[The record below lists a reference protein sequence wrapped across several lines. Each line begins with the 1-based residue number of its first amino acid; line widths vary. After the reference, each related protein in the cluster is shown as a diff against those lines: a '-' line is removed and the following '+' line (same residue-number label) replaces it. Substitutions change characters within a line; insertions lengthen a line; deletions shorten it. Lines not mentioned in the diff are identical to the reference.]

1 MSWDQFVIFA
11 IVALLCWGIG
21 AVAAWRGKRQWMI
34 YTATLAGL
42 AVFFAFILGMWI
54 SLERPPMRTMGE
66 TRLWYS
72 FFLPLAGIITYS
84 RWRYKWILSFSFIL
98 SLVFVCI
105 NLFKPEIHNK
115 TLMPALQSPSF
126 AHNAPNNIPSVINA
140 SPTLTRLSHSSI
152 SRSSGVFFLIQSC
165 E

>member
-11 IVALLCWGIG
+11 IVALLCWVIG
-21 AVAAWRGKRQWMI
+21 AVAAWRGKRQWMV

-72 FFLPLAGIITYS
+72 FFLPLAGIIT
-84 RWRYKWILSFSFIL
+84 L
-98 SLVFVCI
+98 SL
-105 NLFKPEIHNK
+105 IH
-115 TLMPALQSPSF
+115 
-126 AHNAPNNIPSVINA
+126 I
-140 SPTLTRLSHSSI
+140 
-152 SRSSGVFFLIQSC
+152 
-165 E
+165 